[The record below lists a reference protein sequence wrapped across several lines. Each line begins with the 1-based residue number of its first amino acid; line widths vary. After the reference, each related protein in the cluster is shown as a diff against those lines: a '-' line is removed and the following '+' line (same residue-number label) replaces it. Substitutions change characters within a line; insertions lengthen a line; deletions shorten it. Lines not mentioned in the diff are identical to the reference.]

1 MYVYKII
8 FIKIKIICFKVFN
21 TGGLIPSFNSIFN
34 TNLQDTSGCTGSC
47 DLKYK
52 IFDNMRNIDY
62 LLITLSFKFTS
73 RWHWL
78 AML

>member
-1 MYVYKII
+1 MSSI
-8 FIKIKIICFKVFN
+8 N
-21 TGGLIPSFNSIFN
+21 NIFN